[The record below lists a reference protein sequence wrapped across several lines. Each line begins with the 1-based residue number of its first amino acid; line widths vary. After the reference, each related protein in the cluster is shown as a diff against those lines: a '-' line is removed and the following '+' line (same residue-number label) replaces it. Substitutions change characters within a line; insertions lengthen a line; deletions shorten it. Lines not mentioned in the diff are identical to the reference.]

1 MIVMNYSSLSRYLMR
16 PVLLALV
23 LPLCLSACLDKTPAE
38 KESVTTAEVI
48 KPKQLKETTQTKS
61 DVEELSN
68 SSVKAVSVEDITTAK
83 TQLNTLIADTSCDT
97 SMQCK
102 VIAVGSRACG
112 GSSSFEVYSTKTAK
126 DEQVK
131 TLSKTITELES
142 NFNAQK
148 GMMSICQHLTTPST
162 QCVENKCVKLEG
174 SAVSVF

>member
-48 KPKQLKETTQTKS
+48 KPKQQTLKETTQTKS

-83 TQLNTLIADTSCDT
+83 HAYC
-97 SMQCK
+97 
-102 VIAVGSRACG
+102 
-112 GSSSFEVYSTKTAK
+112 
-126 DEQVK
+126 
-131 TLSKTITELES
+131 
-142 NFNAQK
+142 
-148 GMMSICQHLTTPST
+148 
-162 QCVENKCVKLEG
+162 
-174 SAVSVF
+174 